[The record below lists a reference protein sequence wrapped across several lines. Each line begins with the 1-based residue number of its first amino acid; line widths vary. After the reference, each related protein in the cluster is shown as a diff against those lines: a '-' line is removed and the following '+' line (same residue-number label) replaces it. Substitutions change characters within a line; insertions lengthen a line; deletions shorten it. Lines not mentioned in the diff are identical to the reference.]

1 MQYDLAHYSLS
12 GARPTNQ
19 DRVAVAE
26 RDRATL
32 LVLAD
37 GLGGHEGGA
46 LAAETLIQV
55 AVRLFQQVHQPQI
68 HQPSTFLAFAI
79 LRAHRTI
86 IEQGRAHV
94 PPISPRTTCVLC
106 LVQDGYA
113 YWAHVGDSRLYH
125 YRGTRLLTRTEDHT
139 IAEEL
144 RREGVLSEREMQV
157 HPEKSRLLKA
167 VGGPFAPSISL
178 GPETALEE
186 NDTLLLCSDG
196 LWEAIE
202 PTEIPGYLLRA
213 SLEDGIEEMLL
224 AAEHRM
230 KQACDNLSAIGLRWR
245 EPRTR
250 VPPLQP
256 QPASRG
262 AWPGSKLP
270 DGSEVPRSSTDPLAL
285 EAEYR
290 AVEKMLR
297 GSTRR
302 T

>member
-1 MQYDLAHYSLS
+1 MQYDLAQYSLP

-46 LAAETLIQV
+46 IAAETLVQV
-55 AVRLFQQVHQPQI
+55 AVHLFQQVHAPQI
-68 HQPSTFLAFAI
+68 TQPSTFLAFAI

-86 IEQGRAHV
+86 MERGRAQI
-94 PPISPRTTCVLC
+94 PRISPRTTCVLC

-125 YRGTRLLTRTEDHT
+125 YRGGRLLTRTEDHT
-139 IAEEL
+139 VAEEL

-167 VGGPFAPSISL
+167 VGGPYAPSISL
-178 GPETALEE
+178 GLETALER
-186 NDTLLLCSDG
+186 DDHLLLCSDG
-196 LWEAIE
+196 LWEAIA
-202 PTEIPGYLLRA
+202 PDEIPQYLLRA
-213 SLEDGIEEMLL
+213 SLEEGIEEMLL

-230 KQACDNLSAIGLRWR
+230 KQNCDNLSAIGLRWR
-245 EPRTR
+245 EARTHR
-250 VPPLQP
+250 PPLQP
-256 QPASRG
+256 RAAAGG

-270 DGSEVPRSSTDPLAL
+270 EGGEAPRRVADPQAL
-285 EAEYR
+285 EAEFR
-290 AVEKMLR
+290 EVEKLLR
-297 GSTRR
+297 DSGRR
-302 T
+302 P